1 MTTYSEE
8 AKEREE
14 IEQVF
19 GLTGGE
25 LEDKPWHYVRW
36 VQQRPDW
43 GKDQKQE
50 HDYKSDPGKL
60 RFWYEGVPDYAG
72 GDFKDQYDPGVTYR
86 TAVYCRLY
94 GHIGPGDKI
103 EDGSGDIWE
112 CVRWYDNSGETQCPL
127 GWDQEGGPGS
137 DSEDSLVK
145 EEECKNPD
153 MPGRCYLCEEEV
165 GEEHRYIYLGDGMG
179 EGVFKLESTKE
190 TREMRELINK
200 LNREQC
206 VEILEGAGIQT
217 HDHETLEVLHEA
229 VRVNVEDETIDGD
242 EVRDA
247 LSD

>member
-1 MTTYSEE
+1 MTYSEE

-19 GLTGGE
+19 SLTGGE

-72 GDFKDQYDPGVTYR
+72 GDFKDQYHPRVEYR
-86 TAVYCRLY
+86 TAVYDRSC
-94 GHIGPGDKI
+94 GHIGPDDLI
-103 EDGSGDIWE
+103 EDDDGSIWR
-112 CVRWYDNSGETQCPL
+112 CVAWFASSGEVQCPL
-127 GWDQEGGPGS
+127 WDNDEG
-137 DSEDSLVK
+137 DHLVK
-145 EEECKNPD
+145 DEDCKNPD
-153 MPGRCYLCEEEV
+153 MPDVCYLCEHDV
-165 GEEHRYIYLGDGMG
+165 HGDEHGYIYLGDGWG

-190 TREMRELINK
+190 MREMRELINK
-200 LNREQC
+200 LTREQC

-217 HDHETLEVLHEA
+217 YDHETLEVLHEA

-247 LSD
+247 LSG